1 MDQPASRRAPVLT
14 VLMVIFGVILL
25 MPGVCAIFFMVGMG
39 PSSADSALALLW
51 AICILIAFGG
61 FWLIRRA
68 FR

>member
-1 MDQPASRRAPVLT
+1 
-14 VLMVIFGVILL
+14 VIFGVILL